1 MKKKKHFRNLDNI
14 ELSTSFKNFFRWQ
27 KEKKVKKKDLS
38 YRVEQ
43 VPEKYIEFL
52 RLNRTKST
60 VTWIGHATFLIQICG
75 INILTD
81 PVWARRMGFVSR
93 MAEPGIPIDKL
104 PEIHAVLIS
113 HNHYD
118 HLHFKSLKQIK
129 GEPLLLVPDGLG
141 PAFKRRGLAR
151 VEEFQ
156 WWNEKRIGEVM
167 FTFVPAQHWS
177 KRTLWDTNLSLWGGW
192 VIESVAEEC
201 SKTVYFAGDSGY
213 FRGFR
218 EIGNRFKNI
227 NAALLPIGCYEP
239 EWFMCIQHVT
249 PEQAVSAFLDTGSEY
264 FVPMHYEA
272 FRLGDD
278 TPEEAIGRLELEW
291 KRQGLDSS
299 RLKSLKL
306 GETLFI

>member
-1 MKKKKHFRNLDNI
+1 MKRKKPFTNLDNI
-14 ELSTSFKNFFRWQ
+14 KLSTPFKKFLRWQ
-27 KEKKVKKKDLS
+27 KEKRAKKKDLS
-38 YRVEQ
+38 FRVEQ
-43 VPEKYIEFL
+43 SPEKTTEFL
-52 RLNRTKST
+52 KLNQSKST
-60 VTWIGHATFLIQICG
+60 VTWVGHATFLIQICG

-81 PVWARRMGFVSR
+81 PVWARRMGFVTR
-93 MAEPGIPIDKL
+93 MAAPGIPVEEL
-104 PEIHAVLIS
+104 PEIQVVLIS

-118 HLHFKSLKQIK
+118 HLHFKSLKQLK
-129 GEPLLLVPDGLG
+129 GEPQFLVPDGLG
-141 PAFKRRGLAR
+141 PDFKRRGLAK

-156 WWNEKRIGEVM
+156 WWNEKLIGNVI

-192 VIESVAEEC
+192 VIKSMTEDC
-201 SKTVYFAGDSGY
+201 SKTIYFAGDSGY

-227 NAALLPIGCYEP
+227 NIALLPIGCYDP
-239 EWFMCIQHVT
+239 EWFMCVQHVT
-249 PEQAVSAFLDTGSEY
+249 PEEAVAAFRDTGAEY

-278 TPEEAIGRLELEW
+278 TPEEAIIRLELEW
-291 KRQGLDSS
+291 NQQDLDLS
-299 RLKSLKL
+299 RLKMLKL